1 MIGVD
6 RYEGD
11 YHFNTIRPLA
21 GTNGEY
27 CGKNKGVLISSGRSE
42 SFMITAYRANG
53 STFDVRIIHPG
64 RLTQIYPFRVWGVSF
79 DTSNGASAGLL
90 A

>member
-11 YHFNTIRPLA
+11 YHFNTVRPLA
-21 GTNGEY
+21 GTSGQY
-27 CGKNKGVLISSGRSE
+27 SGKNKGVLLSSSRSE
-42 SFMITAYRANG
+42 SFIITAYRANG
-53 STFDVRIIHPG
+53 STFDVSINHPG
-64 RLTQIYPFRVWGVSF
+64 RLTQIYPFRVWGLSF